1 MRDTTE
7 HHILEQAALWF
18 ARQEDNALS
27 DADQRAFDDWLA
39 ASARHRAVYHEVSGI
54 WYETAL
60 LPKPAM
66 QDNVIPLPAKTA
78 RQRRSVFTRWQSVAA
93 TGLFAAFALSG
104 AYIYDVPTRMQAD
117 IYTAKGQSERVTLPD
132 GSTVELNTAT
142 ALEVLYT
149 PQERKIRLLKGE
161 AVFTVAADKT
171 RPFRVETNEGEATAL
186 GTIYAVRQE
195 PQSTE
200 VTVLESKVVIKGSAD
215 HAPATVL
222 NADEMA
228 HFTRSSVSSISTI
241 DADSATAWRRG
252 KLMVTDQPLGEVIN
266 ELNRYP
272 AGLIRIT
279 DPEIRDQ
286 RVSGVFDTKNT
297 SKVISD
303 LENALNIRSTRLSNY
318 LILLHR

>member
-1 MRDTTE
+1 MTTETE

-27 DADQRAFDDWLA
+27 EADQHAFDDWLA
-39 ASARHRAVYHEVSGI
+39 ASARHRAIYHEVSGI

-66 QDNVIPLPAKTA
+66 QDNVIPLPVKAA
-78 RQRRSVFTRWQSVAA
+78 RQSRSVFTKWQPVAA
-93 TGLFAAFALSG
+93 AGLIAALSLSG
-104 AYIYDVPTRMQAD
+104 LYIYDVPTRIQAD
-117 IYTAKGQSERVTLPD
+117 IYTTKGQSERVTLPD
-132 GSTVELNTAT
+132 GSTAELNTAT

-149 PQERKIRLLKGE
+149 PQERRIRLLKGE
-161 AVFTVAADKT
+161 ALFTVAADKN

-186 GTIYAVRQE
+186 GTIYAVRQ
-195 PQSTE
+195 QVLSTE
-200 VTVLESKVVIKGSAD
+200 VTVLESKVAIKGSAEN
-215 HAPATVL
+215 APATVL
-222 NADEMA
+222 NPDQTA
-228 HFTRSSVSSISTI
+228 HFTRNSVSDISIV

-252 KLMVTDQPLGEVIN
+252 KLIVTDRPLGEVID
-266 ELNRYP
+266 ELNRYH

-279 DPEIRDQ
+279 DTAIREQ

-297 SKVISD
+297 TMVISD

>member
-39 ASARHRAVYHEVSGI
+39 ASARHRAVYHEISGI
-54 WYETAL
+54 WYETAR
-60 LPKPAM
+60 LPNPAI

-78 RQRRSVFTRWQSVAA
+78 PQRRSVFTRWQSVAA
-93 TGLFAAFALSG
+93 AGLFAALALSG

-117 IYTAKGQSERVTLPD
+117 IYTAKGHSERVTLPD
-132 GSTVELNTAT
+132 GSTAELNTAT

-149 PQERKIRLLKGE
+149 PQERRIRLLKGE

-171 RPFRVETNEGEATAL
+171 RPFRVETHEGEATAL

-200 VTVLESKVVIKGSAD
+200 VTVLESKVEIKGRAEN
-215 HAPATVL
+215 APATVL
-222 NADEMA
+222 NANETA
-228 HFTRSSVSSISTI
+228 RFTRNTISTVSTI
-241 DADSATAWRRG
+241 DADTATAWRRG
-252 KLMVTDQPLGEVIN
+252 KLIVTDRPLGEVIE
-266 ELNRYP
+266 ELNRYH

-279 DPEIRDQ
+279 DAAIREQ

-297 SKVISD
+297 VVVVSD